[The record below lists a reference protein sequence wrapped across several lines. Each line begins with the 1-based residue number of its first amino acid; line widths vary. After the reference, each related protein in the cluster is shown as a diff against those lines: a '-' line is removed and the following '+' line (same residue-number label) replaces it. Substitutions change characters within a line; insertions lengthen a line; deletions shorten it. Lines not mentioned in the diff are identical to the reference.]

1 MESEVDITA
10 KRRMIFAAGFL
21 PQDIPHYWDI
31 VAEFANES
39 NPGMSRITK
48 ESAKVVVENLQ
59 VLKPKVF
66 STDLSLT
73 NELIS
78 MKYGITGQPLV
89 IPLVPSKKSCLSCD
103 GKLLL
108 RNDRPSHV
116 ILYTESL
123 GTVPATQFYKYC
135 QNYRKG
141 CKFVQYYG
149 HYSVGDASIYYNNDW
164 MTLPYFLSSQETGFE
179 MSILKKYDIELLIG
193 QMSYKQRADIYNVGK
208 RYDTTKKECST
219 IEKEKVPRKPP
230 VHHQYVRMSS

>member
-1 MESEVDITA
+1 MVTKGQICDGPISQNTFHKVYKLCSKFHAFIKKCT
-10 KRRMIFAAGFL
+10 IFCYAAPL
-21 PQDIPHYWDI
+21 SRYSSLL
-31 VAEFANES
+31 AEFANES

-78 MKYGITGQPLV
+78 MKYGITGQPLG
-89 IPLVPSKKSCLSCD
+89 IPLVPSNKSCLSCD

-123 GTVPATQFYKYC
+123 GTEFYKYC

-141 CKFVQYYG
+141 QICSVLWALLSGRCK
-149 HYSVGDASIYYNNDW
+149 H
-164 MTLPYFLSSQETGFE
+164 
-179 MSILKKYDIELLIG
+179 IL
-193 QMSYKQRADIYNVGK
+193 QQ
-208 RYDTTKKECST
+208 
-219 IEKEKVPRKPP
+219 
-230 VHHQYVRMSS
+230 